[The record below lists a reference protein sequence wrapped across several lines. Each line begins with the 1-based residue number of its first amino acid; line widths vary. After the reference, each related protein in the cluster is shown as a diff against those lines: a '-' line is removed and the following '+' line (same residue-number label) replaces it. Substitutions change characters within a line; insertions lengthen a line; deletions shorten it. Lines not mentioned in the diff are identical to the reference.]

1 MAVMDLRESLEEA
14 STEEEVAGVAEE
26 NAQHLEESVQALGEA
41 FQGHSQGGSGG
52 SSGSAGQ
59 GVEWD
64 VEAVRKQAV
73 ALRYWSNIAKACKE
87 WESGKRIE
95 LQH

>member
-1 MAVMDLRESLEEA
+1 MTVMELRESLEEA
-14 STEEEVAGVAEE
+14 STEDEVASVAEE
-26 NAQHLEESVQALGEA
+26 NAQHLEQSVQALGEA
-41 FQGHSQGGSGG
+41 FQGQTGGSGG
-52 SSGSAGQ
+52 GGGGAGK